1 MKLVFLLFGGSM
13 SFEMK
18 HKTKT
23 LIQYVICIVLFFALQ
38 ILSVALDRVGLSNL
52 NGIWSAFQYG
62 VCLFLVRT
70 NKRKG
75 IITSMIL
82 LGLSL
87 MNLTRVI
94 IVGNEYLPVAGLFNV
109 IFYMVTIAW
118 LGLIFARQ
126 DKNAVTDIVTGL
138 LNRRGLYQQLTS
150 LIEDEKPFHLINLEI
165 GNFKILNDSYGHIY
179 GDIILKKITKIL
191 QEYFCDKGIVI
202 RSGGAEFIIILKIT
216 ENAEKDA
223 NNILQILT
231 EKLVLSEGSDA
242 LDCYLSVFA
251 GISSYPADSVN
262 YEELINY
269 ADMAMVEAV
278 RRNFANAVVFEPGME
293 ENAKRQMELERLIKE
308 GLENDY
314 FYLVYQPQYKLDG
327 KKLRGFESLIRMRLP
342 DGSIIS
348 PGEFIPVAEKGEQI
362 IYIDDYVLRRA
373 MNEFKS
379 VVTNDNPD
387 LTISVNVSAKN
398 IGTLD
403 FPDRIRKIL
412 DDTGFPAKN
421 LEIEITEYCMVQSIK
436 ITVENIKR
444 LRSMGIQVALD
455 DFGTG
460 YTSLN
465 YLSQMPVNLLKID
478 KSLIDDIEQSQQKCE
493 FVNAII
499 SMGHLMGCEVISEGV
514 ENSMQLSKLNDNN
527 CDFVQGFVWG
537 KPLPYETA
545 VSLST
550 E

>member
-1 MKLVFLLFGGSM
+1 M

-18 HKTKT
+18 HKTKA
-23 LIQYVICIVLFFALQ
+23 LIQYVICIVLFFGLQ
-38 ILSVALDRVGLSNL
+38 ILSAVLDRAGLSNL

-94 IVGNEYLPVAGLFNV
+94 IVGNEYLPFAGLFNV

-118 LGLIFARQ
+118 LGQIFARQ
-126 DKNAVTDIVTGL
+126 EKNAVTDIVTGL

-179 GDIILKKITKIL
+179 GDLILKKITKIL
-191 QEYFCDKGIVI
+191 QDYFGDKGIVI

-231 EKLVLSEGSDA
+231 EKLVLSEGSDV

-278 RRNFANAVVFEPGME
+278 RKNSANAVVFEPGME
-293 ENAKRQMELERLIKE
+293 ESSKRQMELERLIKE

-342 DGSIIS
+342 MVRS
-348 PGEFIPVAEKGEQI
+348 
-362 IYIDDYVLRRA
+362 
-373 MNEFKS
+373 S
-379 VVTNDNPD
+379 VPASLFLLQKRESRSST
-387 LTISVNVSAKN
+387 LTIMSSAE
-398 IGTLD
+398 L
-403 FPDRIRKIL
+403 
-412 DDTGFPAKN
+412 
-421 LEIEITEYCMVQSIK
+421 
-436 ITVENIKR
+436 
-444 LRSMGIQVALD
+444 
-455 DFGTG
+455 
-460 YTSLN
+460 
-465 YLSQMPVNLLKID
+465 
-478 KSLIDDIEQSQQKCE
+478 
-493 FVNAII
+493 
-499 SMGHLMGCEVISEGV
+499 
-514 ENSMQLSKLNDNN
+514 
-527 CDFVQGFVWG
+527 
-537 KPLPYETA
+537 
-545 VSLST
+545 
-550 E
+550 

>member
-1 MKLVFLLFGGSM
+1 M

-18 HKTKT
+18 HKTKA
-23 LIQYVICIVLFFALQ
+23 LIQYVICIVLFFGLQ
-38 ILSVALDRVGLSNL
+38 ILSAVLDRAGLSNL

-94 IVGNEYLPVAGLFNV
+94 IVGNEYLPFAGLFNV

-118 LGLIFARQ
+118 LGQIFARQ
-126 DKNAVTDIVTGL
+126 EKNAVTDIVTGL

-179 GDIILKKITKIL
+179 GDLILKKITKIL
-191 QEYFCDKGIVI
+191 QDYFGDKGIVI

-231 EKLVLSEGSDA
+231 EKLVLSEGSDV

-278 RRNFANAVVFEPGME
+278 RKNSANAVVFEPGME
-293 ENAKRQMELERLIKE
+293 ESSKRQMELERLIKE

-379 VVTNDNPD
+379 VVINANSE

-403 FPDRIRKIL
+403 FPDRIRKML
-412 DDTGFPAKN
+412 DETVFPAKN

-514 ENSMQLSKLNDNN
+514 ENTMQLAKLNDNN

-545 VSLST
+545 ISLST

>member
-1 MKLVFLLFGGSM
+1 M
-13 SFEMK
+13 SIEMK
-18 HKTKT
+18 HKTKA
-23 LIQYVICIVLFFALQ
+23 LIQYIIGIVLFFAFQ
-38 ILSVALDRVGLSNL
+38 ILSIVLDRAGLSNL
-52 NGIWSAFQYG
+52 NGVWSAFQYG
-62 VCLFLVRT
+62 VCLSLVRT
-70 NKRKG
+70 NKKKG

-82 LGLSL
+82 LGFSL
-87 MNLTRVI
+87 LNLIRVI
-94 IVGNEYLPVAGLFNV
+94 LVSKAYAPVSGLFNV
-109 IFYMVTIAW
+109 VFYMVTITW
-118 LGLIFARQ
+118 LGMIFARQ
-126 DKNAVTDIVTGL
+126 EKNAVTDIVTGL
-138 LNRRGLYQQLTS
+138 LNRRGLYQQLIS

-165 GNFKILNDSYGHIY
+165 GNFKLLNDSYGHIY
-179 GDIILKKITKIL
+179 GDLILKKITKIL
-191 QEYFCDKGIVI
+191 QDYFGDKGMVI
-202 RSGGAEFIIILKIT
+202 RSGGAEFVIVLKIT
-216 ENAEKDA
+216 ENAEMDA
-223 NNILQILT
+223 NNLLQILT
-231 EKLVLSEGSDA
+231 EKIVISEDSNV

-251 GISSYPADSVN
+251 GISSYPADSTN

-278 RRNFANAVVFEPGME
+278 RKNSSNAVVFEPSME

-327 KKLRGFESLIRMRLP
+327 KKLRGFETLIRMRLP
-342 DGSIIS
+342 DGTIIS

-362 IYIDDYVLRRA
+362 IFIDDYVLRRA

-379 VVTNDNPD
+379 VVKNNNPD

-403 FPDRIRKIL
+403 FPDRIREIL
-412 DDTGFPAKN
+412 DETGFPAKN

-436 ITVENIKR
+436 ITVENIKK

-478 KSLIDDIEQSQQKCE
+478 KSLIDNIEQSQKKCE

-499 SMGHLMGCEVISEGV
+499 AMGHLMGCEVISEGV
-514 ENSMQLSKLNDNN
+514 ENTMQLSKLDENN

-545 VSLST
+545 ISLSI
-550 E
+550 ENMA